1 MMWFSSYPFSYPF
14 WEMEG
19 KNLIKKRYI
28 EYPKLIKDA
37 KSKGDDRTA
46 SYWESQLEQVK
57 QKIEN
62 RNKNRKRNEK
72 QFRKAN

>member
-1 MMWFSSYPFSYPF
+1 MQDT
-14 WEMEG
+14 
-19 KNLIKKRYI
+19 KNLIKKRDI

-46 SYWESQLEQVK
+46 SYWKSQLEQVK

-62 RNKNRKRNEK
+62 INQNRKRNEK

>member
-1 MMWFSSYPFSYPF
+1 MQDT
-14 WEMEG
+14 
-19 KNLIKKRYI
+19 KNLIKKRDI

-37 KSKGDDRTA
+37 KSKGDARTA

-62 RNKNRKRNEK
+62 RIENRKRNEK

>member
-1 MMWFSSYPFSYPF
+1 MQDT
-14 WEMEG
+14 
-19 KNLIKKRYI
+19 KNLIKKRDI
-28 EYPKLIKDA
+28 EYPKLIKDT
-37 KSKGDDRTA
+37 KSKGDDKTA

-62 RNKNRKRNEK
+62 RNKNKKKNEK

>member
-1 MMWFSSYPFSYPF
+1 MQDT
-14 WEMEG
+14 
-19 KNLIKKRYI
+19 KNMIKKRDI
-28 EYPKLIKDA
+28 EYPKLIKEV
-37 KSKGDDRTA
+37 KSKGDDKTA

-62 RNKNRKRNEK
+62 RNKNKKKNEK

>member
-1 MMWFSSYPFSYPF
+1 MQDT
-14 WEMEG
+14 
-19 KNLIKKRYI
+19 KNLIKKRDI

-37 KSKGDDRTA
+37 KSKGDDKTA

-62 RNKNRKRNEK
+62 RIENRKRNEK

>member
-1 MMWFSSYPFSYPF
+1 MQDT
-14 WEMEG
+14 
-19 KNLIKKRYI
+19 KNLIKKRDI

-62 RNKNRKRNEK
+62 RIENRKRNEK

>member
-1 MMWFSSYPFSYPF
+1 M
-14 WEMEG
+14 
-19 KNLIKKRYI
+19 KKE
-28 EYPKLIKDA
+28 EYESMTASQKSVYNKLIKDA

-46 SYWESQLEQVK
+46 SYWKSQLEQVK

-62 RNKNRKRNEK
+62 INQNRKRNEK